1 MNPGTLDP
9 GYVMAAIAVV
19 GAVTWALRALP
30 FVAAKW
36 IRDHPILKRA
46 QHLIPTAVLVS
57 LLAHAA
63 SQGADANPVNPF
75 LDEAAAI
82 ALVGALQWTLR
93 QPLLSIS
100 AGTGLYMLLRGI
112 Q

>member
-36 IRDHPILKRA
+36 LRDHPILKRA

-63 SQGADANPVNPF
+63 SQGADTNPVSPF
-75 LDEAAAI
+75 LDEAVAI
-82 ALVGALQWTLR
+82 ALVAALQWTLR
-93 QPLLSIS
+93 QPLLSIA
-100 AGTGLYMLLRGI
+100 AGTGLYVLLRAI